1 MEVEPV
7 PSQEKKERVKQ
18 IKKWFEQAD
27 SLLVLHYRGLKVSE
41 ANELRVQVKGMN
53 SELRVLKNTLARI
66 ALAGTPNEE
75 LATMLEGPV
84 AVVFVREDPAP
95 AARSLRDFA
104 RGRDD
109 FYLLGGMLEGRVLTG
124 REVEAFALLPP
135 REVLVG
141 MALGCVASPLSGL
154 VGVMAGPLRKMLGVM
169 QAIADKKAPAADE
182 AEAADQPLQ
191 TGPGEADAQE
201 APQGSQPGQSVPE
214 NAQSKADVKAEET
227 AGNDEEDKDQPEDS
241 KT

>member
-41 ANELRVQVKGMN
+41 ANELRGQVKGMN
-53 SELRVLKNTLARI
+53 SELRVFKNTLARI
-66 ALAGTPNEE
+66 ALAGTPNEG
-75 LATMLEGPV
+75 LAAMLEGPV

-95 AARSLRDFA
+95 VARSLRNFA

-154 VGVMAGPLRKMLGVM
+154 VGVTAGPLRKMLGVM
-169 QAIADKKAPAADE
+169 QAIADQLEPAAGE
-182 AEAADQPLQ
+182 AATADQPLKA
-191 TGPGEADAQE
+191 GAGEADPQE
-201 APQGSQPGQSVPE
+201 APPGAHPGQSLPE
-214 NAQSKADVKAEET
+214 DAQTNDVKAEET
-227 AGNDEEDKDQPEDS
+227 AGNDEEDKDQPGD
-241 KT
+241 

>member
-1 MEVEPV
+1 LEVEPV
-7 PSQEKKERVKQ
+7 PSQEKKEKVKQ
-18 IKKWFEQAD
+18 IKKWFEQSD

-41 ANELRVQVKGMN
+41 ANELRGQVKGMN

-66 ALAGTPNEE
+66 ALAGTPNEG
-75 LATMLEGPV
+75 LATMLDGPV

-95 AARSLRDFA
+95 VARSLRDFA

-124 REVEAFALLPP
+124 GEVEAFALLPP

-141 MALGCVASPLSGL
+141 MALGSVASPLSGL

-169 QAIADKKAPAADE
+169 QAITDKKAPAAE
-182 AEAADQPLQ
+182 TADQPLQ
-191 TGPGEADAQE
+191 AGPGEAEAQV
-201 APQGSQPGQSVPE
+201 APQGAQPGQSVPE
-214 NAQSKADVKAEET
+214 DGQSNADVKAEET
-227 AGNDEEDKDQPEDS
+227 AGNYEEDKDQPEDS